1 VDTYYCYSPRG
12 ETTDVYQSTP
22 NSAGYAH
29 LIMNY
34 WANGQIDTIGG
45 IRQLSSLYYTV
56 DGEGRHNGFD
66 PTALSPDP
74 IKTVSY
80 NPASEIANVNF
91 ASGETD
97 AYSYDAMGRVN
108 NYTYVLGSNSLVG
121 QPTWNP
127 NGTLGKLNITDQFNS
142 TNNQNCTYTH
152 DDLARISN
160 ASCTAWAQA
169 FTYDQFGNNTKSG
182 SSSWMPG
189 YNSSN
194 NQYSSVG
201 ATYDSNG
208 NLTYDTFNHYT
219 WDADANI
226 ATVNVTTTN
235 TYDAFDKLVETSAGP
250 TQFLYLPGGTQPF
263 ATMSNYQNYL
273 RVFAPAPGGTM
284 VITPN
289 GHNGVI
295 SYHRHT
301 DWIGSSRFASTP
313 AETVYFD
320 GGYAPF
326 GEPYAT
332 SGTPDYVFAENAQD
346 ASVVEGATAGYA
358 YDTLNRK
365 YSAAQSRWIAP
376 DPAGLNAV
384 DLTNPQ
390 SWNRYAYVLN
400 TPLNYFDPFGL
411 TNDCGGPCTPLT
423 YIIGNCQMDITY
435 HEDAGGYDIPSFEVS
450 CGTGGGRGQPMQATP
465 DQTPENQKN
474 PQNQTP
480 QTKQQK
486 CAAAKANLAALESQG
501 HAMAHSLLKEAGAG
515 VGVGCVAG
523 IVTGEA
529 LESPLIGTPAALGN
543 CAVGAIGTGTTTVGI
558 FYIANAGDIV
568 SGVVSEAEAVE
579 QIIENCF

>member
-1 VDTYYCYSPRG
+1 
-12 ETTDVYQSTP
+12 
-22 NSAGYAH
+22 
-29 LIMNY
+29 
-34 WANGQIDTIGG
+34 
-45 IRQLSSLYYTV
+45 
-56 DGEGRHNGFD
+56 
-66 PTALSPDP
+66 
-74 IKTVSY
+74 
-80 NPASEIANVNF
+80 
-91 ASGETD
+91 
-97 AYSYDAMGRVN
+97 
-108 NYTYVLGSNSLVG
+108 
-121 QPTWNP
+121 
-127 NGTLGKLNITDQFNS
+127 
-142 TNNQNCTYTH
+142 
-152 DDLARISN
+152 
-160 ASCTAWAQA
+160 
-169 FTYDQFGNNTKSG
+169 
-182 SSSWMPG
+182 
-189 YNSSN
+189 
-194 NQYSSVG
+194 
-201 ATYDSNG
+201 
-208 NLTYDTFNHYT
+208 
-219 WDADANI
+219 
-226 ATVNVTTTN
+226 
-235 TYDAFDKLVETSAGP
+235 
-250 TQFLYLPGGTQPF
+250 
-263 ATMSNYQNYL
+263 MSNYQNYL

-543 CAVGAIGTGTTTVGI
+543 YAVGAIGTGTTTVGI